1 MYAIRKGY
9 ADTNAGQVHFR
20 RVDGKGPP
28 VILLHRI
35 PVTSA
40 SFEKMLIGMAG
51 RRLAVAFDTPGFG
64 ESFQPAGSPSM
75 TDYAGWILAAI
86 ERLGI
91 DRFHLCGHHM
101 GAALAAEIALLA
113 PERTLSLVLNGVI
126 YATPHERAT
135 IRCEIGCALPVDED
149 GRYVAK
155 TWSIVKSLYGRFQPA
170 LVNAELVGALA
181 SPNGRNQA
189 FDAVLKH
196 DFMQAFTKLT
206 CPVKIIQAQDDAL
219 TTLFLDRVRAA
230 YPQIPIELLDDA
242 GIAAPEIQ
250 PDRFTTGLLGFADAH
265 DRA

>member
-1 MYAIRKGY
+1 MDAIRKGY
-9 ADTNAGQVHFR
+9 ADTTAGQVHFR
-20 RVDGKGPP
+20 RVVGNEAP

-40 SFEKMLIGMAG
+40 SFEKMLLAMAG
-51 RRLAVAFDTPGFG
+51 KRAAVAFDTPGFG
-64 ESFQPAGSPSM
+64 ESFQPADSPSM
-75 TDYAGWILAAI
+75 ADYASWILAAI
-86 ERLGI
+86 DRMGI

-135 IRCEIGCALPVDED
+135 IRCEIGSALPVDED

-155 TWSIVKSLYGRFQPA
+155 TWSIVKGLYGRFQA
-170 LVNAELVGALA
+170 TLVNTELVGALS

-196 DFMQAFTKLT
+196 DFMQVFARLT
-206 CPVKIIQAQDDAL
+206 GPVKIIQAQDDAL
-219 TTLFLDRVRAA
+219 TTLFLDRIRDA
-230 YPQIPIELLDDA
+230 YPEIGIELLDDA

-250 PDRFTTGLLGFADAH
+250 PDGFAIALMDFADAH

>member
-1 MYAIRKGY
+1 MDAIRKGY

-20 RVDGKGPP
+20 RVVGNEAP

-40 SFEKMLIGMAG
+40 SFENMLLAMAG
-51 RRLAVAFDTPGFG
+51 ARAAVAFDTPGFG

-75 TDYAGWILAAI
+75 QDYAGWIIAAI
-86 ERLGI
+86 DTLEI

-126 YATPHERAT
+126 YATPHERAA
-135 IRCEIGCALPVDED
+135 IRCEIGGALPVDED

-155 TWSIVKSLYGRFQPA
+155 TWSIVKGLYGRFQPA
-170 LVNAELVGALA
+170 LVNTELVGALA

-196 DFMQAFTKLT
+196 DFMQVFARLT
-206 CPVKIIQAQDDAL
+206 GPVKIIQAQDDAL
-219 TTLFLDRVRAA
+219 TTLFLARVRDD
-230 YPQIPIELLDDA
+230 YPQIEIELLDDA

-250 PDRFTTGLLGFADAH
+250 STAFTTGLLTFAGAH